1 MQILSTIILFLLF
14 YVVSDAFNVV
24 VVLQY
29 HRYGKSDPY
38 GFIKRYVPQPGR
50 WIGYQ
55 FDKLIGFIAGRREG
69 KR

>member
-1 MQILSTIILFLLF
+1 MQILFTIILFLLF
-14 YVVSDAFNVV
+14 VVVCDAFNVV
-24 VVLQY
+24 VVLLY
-29 HRYGKSDPY
+29 HRQGKSDPY

-55 FDKLIGFIAGRREG
+55 FDKLIGLISGRREG